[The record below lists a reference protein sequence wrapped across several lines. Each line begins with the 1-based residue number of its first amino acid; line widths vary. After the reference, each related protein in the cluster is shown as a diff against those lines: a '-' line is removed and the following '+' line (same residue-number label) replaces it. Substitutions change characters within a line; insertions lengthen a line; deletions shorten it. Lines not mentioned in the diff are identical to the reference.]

1 MSYTQSVYDLL
12 NADAPLLAL
21 LTGGLYLGRDV
32 PEEGINREDYPA
44 AYDSNGMLQPIAVVR
59 GRRVIPD
66 TSFRVP
72 EAQYV
77 AVSQVVE
84 IWFYDD
90 KDAGWDTLDSAAQ
103 VVYELLQDQQIAEA
117 YNCLLVNTIE
127 EERDPDLGGACMTR
141 LDFSIAGRKQPA

>member
-1 MSYTQSVYDLL
+1 MSYTQAVYDLL

-32 PEEGINREDYPA
+32 PEEGLNREDYPA
-44 AYDSNGMLQPIAVVR
+44 AYSNGLLQPIAVVK

-66 TSFRVP
+66 NGFRVP
-72 EAQYV
+72 EAQFV
-77 AVSQVVE
+77 AVQQVVE

-103 VVYELLQDQQIAEA
+103 VVYELLQDVQIAEA
-117 YNCLLVNTIE
+117 YNCNLVNTIE

-141 LDFSIAGRKQPA
+141 IDMQITGRKQPA